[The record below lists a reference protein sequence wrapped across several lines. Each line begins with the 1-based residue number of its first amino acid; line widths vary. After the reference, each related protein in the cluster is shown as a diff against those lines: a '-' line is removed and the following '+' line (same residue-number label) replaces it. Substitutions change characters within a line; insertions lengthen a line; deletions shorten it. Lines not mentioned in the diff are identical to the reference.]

1 MEDMERMP
9 NNEFREL
16 TEKFGFKYGPSFSII
31 KEIWKRKKEGL
42 CLIDIKEAHTIQE
55 ESERYVV
62 HPSILDACLQSC
74 FIPLA
79 SSLTGEKSV
88 VPVGFKSIALNDLP
102 STKQFYC
109 HVTEYVSD
117 SERFDVTLMS
127 PTGCV
132 LLTMTDL
139 RVKEITSSSRQLSLA
154 DLAYEVQWSEAELTM
169 QGESSNPLHCI
180 VLKDSSHLSN
190 YLVSSLQAR
199 EVSVISINPPD
210 GQCFDSEVQ
219 DTIKIAFADFSAI
232 NSSSLRVVNLWPMDT
247 SLLPDDV
254 DVTEQAQQ
262 LAFGS
267 SAFLIRQLIEKE
279 LMDSR
284 LFLVT
289 ELTQLLDTCDSS
301 GRSKSIPWGATVWG
315 LKRTANLEEV
325 NLRVTAVDLCN
336 REDKREVDSLVDE
349 ILGGSIEDEVAFRD
363 GRRFKSRLVRS
374 QLHQDMCKTI
384 TRKESKNKRHLYL
397 STAPSSKS
405 LCLREQCFPKTTE
418 FEVIVEVSY
427 CWTPSET
434 LLDVSKPNGC
444 VFVSGK
450 VTDLPGSGEITLQ
463 IGDDVCGV
471 ISSGRVAR
479 FIPIPV
485 SNVFLKP
492 SKLTMKQATYLPACL
507 ALAYHTLQKAAAGA
521 TKQKLL
527 IHEANRGPG
536 PATVVLGNTLGHRVF
551 CTISDTCSSSTKSLL
566 TDLGAES
573 VKRQSSPAYNDDF
586 NDSFDAVVF
595 FNPPFPNVLHRSS
608 PSLKRGGKVI
618 ILSNDFE
625 GDVIFPANKNLKY
638 ERENILDILRPPSAF
653 EELSM
658 RSMQILETK
667 GVSQALLG
675 LKIEC
680 LDLVAS
686 IKAFNE
692 FLDRT
697 SYLKDEVAQSSNIS
711 FFIQSLG
718 AFEEAEKLHG
728 IPVLPQGLDEC
739 GLKEDKSYLIAGGVR
754 GFGFEVARWMAE
766 NGAKSI
772 VLLGRSVPSDSKIQ
786 EVRQIEKRT
795 GAAIHIIQVG
805 RVNFPFLF
813 LLSIR
818 PSSLIANSCL
828 SEGRFVC
835 QNRRALEVFSFYTAM
850 HGKRQHI
857 KQSKAIKG
865 RFRKALYNKNE

>member
-1 MEDMERMP
+1 MERIP

-31 KEIWKRKKEGL
+31 KEIWKCDSEAL
-42 CLIDIKEAHTIQE
+42 CLIDIVEAHTIQDQ
-55 ESERYVV
+55 SERYIV

-74 FIPLA
+74 FVTLGT
-79 SSLTGEKSV
+79 SSMDDKSI
-88 VPVGFKSIALNDLP
+88 VPVGFRRITLNDLP
-102 STKQFYC
+102 STSQLYC
-109 HVTEYVSD
+109 HLTAD
-117 SERFDVTLMS
+117 LSEFGRFDVTLMS
-127 PTGCV
+127 PSGYV
-132 LLTMTDL
+132 FLSMTDF
-139 RVKEITSSSRQLSLA
+139 RVAELTSSPRQAPFA
-154 DLAYEVQWSEAELTM
+154 DLAYDVRWSEAELTK
-169 QGESSNPLHCI
+169 QGGSSHPLHCI
-180 VLKDSSHLSN
+180 VLKDSSYLSN

-199 EVSVISINPPD
+199 EVNVISVNPPD

-219 DTIKIAFADFSAI
+219 DRIKIAFAEILAI
-232 NSSSLRVVNLWPMDT
+232 NSPSLRIVNLWPMDT
-247 SLLPDDV
+247 LLLPAHV
-254 DVTEQAQQ
+254 DVIEQAQQ

-267 SAFLIRQLIEKE
+267 SVFLIRLLIERE

-284 LFLVT
+284 LFLIT
-289 ELTQLLDTCDSS
+289 ELTQLLDTCDIS
-301 GRSKSIPWGATVWG
+301 GKGNSIPWGATIWG

-325 NLRVTAVDLCN
+325 NLRVTAVDLSN

-349 ILGGSIEDEVAFRD
+349 ILGDSNEDEVAFRD
-363 GRRFKSRLVRS
+363 GRRFINRLVRS
-374 QLHQDMCKTI
+374 ELHQDIYKTI

-397 STAPSSKS
+397 STAPSSRS
-405 LCLREQCFPKTTE
+405 LCLREKCFPKTTE
-418 FEVIVEVSY
+418 FEVVVEVSY
-427 CWTPSET
+427 CWTPSEA
-434 LLDVSKPNGC
+434 LFDVSKPNRC
-444 VFVSGK
+444 VFVSGR
-450 VTDLPGSGEITLQ
+450 VTNLPGNGEITLQ
-463 IGDDVCGV
+463 VGDDVCGV
-471 ISSGRVAR
+471 IPSGRVAR

-492 SKLTMKQATYLPACL
+492 SKLTMKQATCLPACL

-573 VKRQSSPAYNDDF
+573 VKRQSSPAYNDDL
-586 NDSFDAVVF
+586 NDPFDAVLF
-595 FNPPFPNVLHRSS
+595 FNPPFPNVFHRSALS
-608 PSLKRGGKVI
+608 FKKGGKVI

-625 GDVIFPANKNLKY
+625 GDFIFPANKKIKY
-638 ERENILDILRPPSAF
+638 ERENILDILRSPSAF

-680 LDLVAS
+680 LDLETS

-697 SYLKDEVAQSSNIS
+697 SSLTDEVTQSSNIS
-711 FFIQSLG
+711 FLIQSLG
-718 AFEEAEKLHG
+718 TFEEGEKLHG

-739 GLKEDKSYLIAGGVR
+739 GLKENKSYLVAGGMR

-772 VLLGRSVPSDSKIQ
+772 VLLGRSTPSDSKIQ

-795 GAAIHIIQVG
+795 GATIHMIQVG
-805 RVNFPFLF
+805 KVNFPF
-813 LLSIR
+813 
-818 PSSLIANSCL
+818 
-828 SEGRFVC
+828 FV
-835 QNRRALEVFSFYTAM
+835 QKGDASVKTGRALEVFSHYTAM
-850 HGKRQHI
+850 H
-857 KQSKAIKG
+857 
-865 RFRKALYNKNE
+865 

>member
-1 MEDMERMP
+1 MERMP

-16 TEKFGFKYGPSFSII
+16 TEKFGFIYGPSFSII
-31 KEIWKRKKEGL
+31 KEIWRREKEGL
-42 CLIDIKEAHTIQE
+42 CLVDITEALTIQE
-55 ESERYVV
+55 QTERYVV

-74 FIPLA
+74 FVPLA
-79 SSLTGEKSV
+79 NSLTGEKSI
-88 VPVGFKSIALNDLP
+88 VPVGCKSIAMNDLP
-102 STKQFYC
+102 STNQLYC
-109 HVTEYVSD
+109 HVTKDVSD

-139 RVKEITSSSRQLSLA
+139 RVTEIASSPRQLPLA
-154 DLAYEVQWSEAELTM
+154 DLAYEVQWSEAELTK
-169 QGESSNPLHCI
+169 QGESSHPLHCI
-180 VLKDSSHLSN
+180 VLKDSSYVSN

-199 EVSVISINPPD
+199 EVNVISVNPPD
-210 GQCFDSEVQ
+210 GLCFDSEVQ
-219 DTIKIAFADFSAI
+219 DTIKIAFAEILAI
-232 NSSSLRVVNLWPMDT
+232 NSPSLRVVNLWPMDT
-247 SLLPDDV
+247 LLLPDHDDV
-254 DVTEQAQQ
+254 IEQAQQ

-267 SAFLIRQLIEKE
+267 SAFLIRLLIERE

-284 LFLVT
+284 LFLIT

-301 GRSKSIPWGATVWG
+301 GKGKSIPWGATVWG

-336 REDKREVDSLVDE
+336 REDKQEVDSLVDE
-349 ILGGSIEDEVAFRD
+349 ILGDSIEDEVAFRD
-363 GRRFKSRLVRS
+363 GRRFINRLVRS
-374 QLHQDMCKTI
+374 ELHQDIYKTI
-384 TRKESKNKRHLYL
+384 TRKESKNKSHLYL

-405 LCLREQCFPKTTE
+405 LCLREQCFPKPTE

-427 CWTPSET
+427 CWTPSEA
-434 LLDVSKPNGC
+434 LFDVSKPNGC
-444 VFVSGK
+444 VFVSGR
-450 VTDLPGSGEITLQ
+450 VTDLSGNGEITLQ

-471 ISSGRVAR
+471 IPSGRVAR
-479 FIPIPV
+479 FIPIPL

-492 SKLTMKQATYLPACL
+492 SKLTMKQAAYLPACL
-507 ALAYHTLQKAAAGA
+507 ALAYHSLQKAAVGA

-527 IHEANRGPG
+527 IHSANRGPG
-536 PATVVLGNTLGHRVF
+536 PATVVPGKTLGHRVF

-573 VKRQSSPAYNDDF
+573 VKRQSSQAYNDDL
-586 NDSFDAVVF
+586 NDPFDAVVF
-595 FNPPFPNVLHRSS
+595 FNPPFPNVFHRSA

-625 GDVIFPANKNLKY
+625 GDVILPANKNLKY
-638 ERENILDILRPPSAF
+638 ERENILDVLRSPSTF

-667 GVSQALLG
+667 GVLQTLLG

-680 LDLVAS
+680 LDLEAS

-692 FLDRT
+692 FLDGT
-697 SYLKDEVAQSSNIS
+697 SSLKDEVTQSSNIS
-711 FFIQSLG
+711 FLIQSLG
-718 AFEEAEKLHG
+718 TFEEGEKLHG

-739 GLKEDKSYLIAGGVR
+739 GLKENKSYLVAGGVR

-795 GAAIHIIQVG
+795 GATIHIIQVG
-805 RVNFPFLF
+805 KVNFPF
-813 LLSIR
+813 
-818 PSSLIANSCL
+818 
-828 SEGRFVC
+828 FVVY
-835 QNRRALEVFSFYTAM
+835 Q
-850 HGKRQHI
+850 
-857 KQSKAIKG
+857 AIVTYCK
-865 RFRKALYNKNE
+865 

>member
-1 MEDMERMP
+1 MERMP

-16 TEKFGFKYGPSFSII
+16 SEKMGFKYGPSFSII

-74 FIPLA
+74 FVPME
-79 SSLTGEKSV
+79 SSLLGEKSI

-102 STKQFYC
+102 STNQLYC
-109 HVTEYVSD
+109 HVTENVSD
-117 SERFDVTLMS
+117 PKRFDVTLMS

-139 RVKEITSSSRQLSLA
+139 RVTEITSSSRQLPLA
-154 DLAYEVQWSEAELTM
+154 ELAYDVQWSEAELTK
-169 QGESSNPLHCI
+169 QGESNYPLHFI
-180 VLKDSSHLSN
+180 VLKDSSYLSN

-199 EVSVISINPPD
+199 EVNVISVNPPA

-219 DTIKIAFADFSAI
+219 DTIKIAFAEIPAI

-247 SLLPDDV
+247 SLLPDHV
-254 DVTEQAQQ
+254 DVIEQTQQ

-267 SAFLIRQLIEKE
+267 SAFLIRLLIEKE

-336 REDKREVDSLVDE
+336 KEDKREVDSLVDE
-349 ILGGSIEDEVAFRD
+349 ILGGSIEDEVALRD
-363 GRRFKSRLVRS
+363 GRRFINRLVRS
-374 QLHQDMCKTI
+374 ELHQDMYKKI
-384 TRKESKNKRHLYL
+384 TRKETKNKRHLYL
-397 STAPSSKS
+397 STVPSSRS
-405 LCLREQCFPKTTE
+405 LCLREQRFPKTTE

-427 CWTPSET
+427 CWTPSEA
-434 LLDVSKPNGC
+434 LFDVSKPNGC
-444 VFVSGK
+444 VFISGK
-450 VTDLPGSGEITLQ
+450 VTDLPRNGKTTLQ

-471 ISSGRVAR
+471 IPSGRVAR
-479 FIPIPV
+479 FITIPV

-492 SKLTMKQATYLPACL
+492 SKLTVKQATYLPACL
-507 ALAYHTLQKAAAGA
+507 ALAYHSLQKAAAGA

-573 VKRQSSPAYNDDF
+573 VKRQSSPTYDDL

-608 PSLKRGGKVI
+608 PCLKRGGKVI

-653 EELSM
+653 EELGMQSL
-658 RSMQILETK
+658 QILETK
-667 GVSQALLG
+667 GVSQELLG

-680 LDLVAS
+680 LDLVSS

-692 FLDRT
+692 FVDRT
-697 SYLKDEVAQSSNIS
+697 SPLKEEMTQPSNIS
-711 FFIQSLG
+711 FLIQSLRT
-718 AFEEAEKLHG
+718 FEEGEKLHG

-739 GLKEDKSYLIAGGVR
+739 GLKENKSYLVAGGVR

-772 VLLGRSVPSDSKIQ
+772 VLLGRSIPSDSKIQ

-795 GAAIHIIQVG
+795 GSTIHIIQVG
-805 RVNFPFLF
+805 KVNLPFF
-813 LLSIR
+813 C
-818 PSSLIANSCL
+818 CL
-828 SEGRFVC
+828 
-835 QNRRALEVFSFYTAM
+835 Q
-850 HGKRQHI
+850 
-857 KQSKAIKG
+857 AIVTYCK
-865 RFRKALYNKNE
+865 